1 MLCKIVQIIELVVND
16 DTVNQY
22 EEGNDLLQNLKN
34 MFLYCKL
41 VLYL

>member
-22 EEGNDLLQNLKN
+22 EEGNELLQNLKN

>member
-22 EEGNDLLQNLKN
+22 EEGNELLQN